1 MSLTNIIHNL
11 PEVKGPTEKRL
22 SFNVK
27 LKWTLIVL
35 ISFFVLAN
43 ISIYGGTPEGLKR
56 FEYLAVIL
64 GTDFGSIISLGIG
77 PIVMSSII
85 LQLLVGAGILNIDTS
100 TKEGKRFFQAIQ
112 KLGVFFFIIFEAIV
126 YVLMG
131 GIEALPGFELIVITQ
146 LILGG
151 ILILFMDEV
160 CQKWGFGSGVSLF
173 IMAGVGWRLFT
184 GLFGFIGPE
193 GSIQAIGSVLVLIQ
207 GLALGDASG
216 MQTALGAGI
225 TILSTAI
232 IFLIVVWAQSLKI
245 EIPLS
250 YDRVRGYG
258 VKWPLSFFY
267 ASVIPV
273 ILTGALVA
281 NLQLFGG
288 LIQDKV
294 GHPTILGNFV
304 NGQAVCQSD
313 GCGLAFWLSSTQ
325 LVNLIVTSSQIKIIY
340 LWQTITHIL
349 FYVFFSVLFSLFWIK
364 TSGTD
369 AQGQAKNIISSGLQL
384 PGFRK
389 DPRILEAVLN
399 RYIIPLTVMGGMA
412 IGLLAAVSNV
422 LGAITGGTSILLGIM
437 ITFQFYQNIS
447 QQHAMDMHPALKKF
461 MS

>member
-1 MSLTNIIHNL
+1 
-11 PEVKGPTEKRL
+11 
-22 SFNVK
+22 
-27 LKWTLIVL
+27 
-35 ISFFVLAN
+35 
-43 ISIYGGTPEGLKR
+43 
-56 FEYLAVIL
+56 
-64 GTDFGSIISLGIG
+64 
-77 PIVMSSII
+77 
-85 LQLLVGAGILNIDTS
+85 
-100 TKEGKRFFQAIQ
+100 
-112 KLGVFFFIIFEAIV
+112 
-126 YVLMG
+126 MG